1 MMDAVIARMNHDG
14 RVALCGMISGYN
26 SDEPMR
32 GRFDV
37 ILMKR
42 LQVRGFI
49 VLDYLPRFAEG
60 VTQLAQWYVEGRV
73 KHRDTIVDRPR
84 AGPDGVEHALRRPE
98 PRQAADQ
105 GRRPA

>member
-1 MMDAVIARMNHDG
+1 
-14 RVALCGMISGYN
+14 MISGYN
-26 SDEPMR
+26 SDETMR

-60 VTQLAQWYVEGRV
+60 VAQLAQWYAEGRSN
-73 KHRDTIVDRPR
+73 TATPSSTGLEQ
-84 AGPDGVEHALRRPE
+84 APTALNMLFDGRNLGKLLIKV
-98 PRQAADQ
+98 AD
-105 GRRPA
+105 P